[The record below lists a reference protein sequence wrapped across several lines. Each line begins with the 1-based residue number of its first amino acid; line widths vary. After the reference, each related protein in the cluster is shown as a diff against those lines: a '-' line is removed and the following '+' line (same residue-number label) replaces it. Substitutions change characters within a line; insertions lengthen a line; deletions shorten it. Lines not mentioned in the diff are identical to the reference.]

1 MMTTKTDE
9 RQSIET
15 ICAKADHAACDPHG
29 SHVMPLY
36 QTSTFRFKS
45 AEDGRKFFQHEPG
58 GATHS
63 YSRLGNPTV
72 EAVERVL
79 AKIESVDTGVQ
90 AEGMLFGS
98 GMAAITT
105 GMMALASGKR
115 ILAQKTLYGCTSQ
128 FLNEEAPKL
137 GMKVNRI
144 DMTDEE
150 GVAKALHAYDD
161 IALVYVESMANPSM
175 RVCDLEEIARLAHD
189 AGAYFMVDN
198 TFPSP
203 YHMRPLMWGADLV
216 AYSTTKYLNGHG
228 TLVGGALVARNGLFE
243 ESGMPVFRKNLG
255 GIAGPHDAWLTMIG
269 LKTFPLRMER
279 HSRNGM
285 EVARFLTSHPK
296 VTQVWYAGLEDHPD
310 RDNIKKQMEKGYGGM
325 ISFELLGGIEAGIR
339 LMDNVEVCTL
349 AVSLGTIDTLIEH
362 PASMTHAVMPRDE
375 RLEAGITDGMVRISV
390 GLESVADIIRDL
402 DRALLRV

>member
-1 MMTTKTDE
+1 MRTKTDE

-15 ICAKADHAACDPHG
+15 ICAKADHTADDPYG

-79 AKIESVDTGVQ
+79 AKIEAVGTGIQ

-105 GMMALASGKR
+105 GMMALASGRR

-137 GMKVNRI
+137 GMKVTRI

-150 GVAKALHAYDD
+150 AVSRALHKYDD
-161 IALVYVESMANPSM
+161 IALVYAESMANPTM
-175 RVCDLEEIARLAHD
+175 RVCNLEHLAEMAHQS
-189 AGAYFMVDN
+189 GAYFMVDN

-203 YHMRPLMWGADLV
+203 YHMRPLMWDADIV
-216 AYSTTKYLNGHG
+216 AYSTTKFLNGHG
-228 TLVGGALVARNGLFE
+228 SLVGGALVAREGLFE
-243 ESGMPVFRKNLG
+243 EVGMPVFRKNLG
-255 GIAGPHDAWLTMIG
+255 GIAGPHDAWLTMMG
-269 LKTFPLRMER
+269 LKTFSLRMER

-285 EVARFLTSHPK
+285 EVARFLKSNPK
-296 VTQVWYAGLEDHPD
+296 VTQVWYAGLKDHPD
-310 RDNIKKQMEKGYGGM
+310 RDAIKKQMENGYGGM
-325 ISFELLGGIEAGIR
+325 ISFELSGGIEAGVR
-339 LMDNVEVCTL
+339 LMDNLEVCTL

-362 PASMTHAVMPRDE
+362 PASMTHAVMPREE

-402 DRALLRV
+402 DRALLML